1 MLLQIPDVLTPG
13 QVAAFRARLEA
24 APWVDGNATSGH
36 QSAQAKY
43 NEQVREDS
51 AEARE
56 LGGLVMEALHASPLF
71 FSAALP
77 KQVFPPLFN
86 RYREG
91 MTFGSHV
98 DGAIR
103 THAPTRTR
111 IRTDLSATLFLSPP
125 TEYDGGELLVED
137 TYGVQRVKL
146 AAGSLVLYPATS
158 LHRVEPITRG
168 ARVASFFW
176 IQSMVRDD
184 AQRTLLFDLDMSI
197 VRLTRDHPGDPALV
211 GLTGV
216 YHNLLRMWAE
226 P

>member
-1 MLLQIPDVLTPG
+1 MLLELPDVLTPE
-13 QVAAFRARLEA
+13 QVAQVRGRLGA

-36 QSAQAKY
+36 QSAKAKY
-43 NEQVREDS
+43 NEQVDEDS
-51 AEARE
+51 ALSKE
-56 LGGLVMEALHASPLF
+56 LGQVVLEALARSPLF

-103 THAPTRTR
+103 THAATRTR
-111 IRTDLSATLFLSPP
+111 IRTDLSATLFLSDPAD
-125 TEYDGGELLVED
+125 YDGGELLVED
-137 TYGVQRVKL
+137 TYGVKRAKL
-146 AAGSLVLYPATS
+146 PAGSMILYPATS

-168 ARVASFFW
+168 VRIASFFW
-176 IQSMVRDD
+176 IHSMVRGD
-184 AQRTLLFDLDMSI
+184 AERTLLFDLDMSI
-197 VRLTRDHPGDPALV
+197 IRLTRDHPGDPALI

>member
-1 MLLQIPDVLTPG
+1 MLLEIPAVLSPAEVG
-13 QVAAFRARLEA
+13 RFRARLEA
-24 APWVDGNATSGH
+24 ARWIDGNATSGH

-43 NEQVREDS
+43 NEQLPEDG

-56 LGGLVMEALHASPLF
+56 LGVQVVEALARNPLF

-91 MTFGSHV
+91 MTFHNHV
-98 DGAIR
+98 DGAMR
-103 THAPTRTR
+103 THPVSGAR
-111 IRTDLSATLFLSPP
+111 IRTDLSATLFLSEPS
-125 TEYDGGELLVED
+125 EYDGGELLIED

-146 AAGSLVLYPATS
+146 KAGSMILYPSTS

-168 ARVASFFW
+168 VRMASFFW

-184 AQRTLLFDLDMSI
+184 GRRSLLFDLDASI
-197 VRLTRDHPGDPALV
+197 MLLTAAHPGDPALV
-211 GLTGV
+211 SLVGV
-216 YHNLLRMWAE
+216 YHNLLRMWGE

>member
-1 MLLQIPDVLTPG
+1 MLLEIPAILSG
-13 QVAAFRARLEA
+13 EQVAAIRTRIEA
-24 APWVDGNATSGH
+24 AQWIDGNATSGH

-43 NEQVREDS
+43 NEQLAEES

-56 LGGLVMEALHASPLF
+56 LGSVVLESLGRSALF

-98 DGAIR
+98 DGAMR
-103 THAPTRTR
+103 THGASRVR
-111 IRTDLSATLFLSPP
+111 IRTDLSATLFLSAPE
-125 TEYDGGELLVED
+125 EYDGGELLIED
-137 TYGVQRVKL
+137 AYGVQRVKL
-146 AAGSLVLYPATS
+146 AAGSMVLYPATS
-158 LHRVEPITRG
+158 LHRVEPIRRG
-168 ARVASFFW
+168 VRMASFFW
-176 IQSMVRDD
+176 IQSMVRHD
-184 AQRTLLFDLDMSI
+184 AQRSLLFDLDMAVI
-197 VRLTRDHPGDPALV
+197 RLTRDHPGDPALV
-211 GLTGV
+211 TLVGV

>member
-1 MLLQIPDVLTPG
+1 MLLEIPNVLSA
-13 QVAAFRARLEA
+13 QEVQRFRSRIESAR
-24 APWVDGNATSGH
+24 WIDGNVTSGH

-43 NEQVREDS
+43 NEQLPEDS
-51 AEARE
+51 MEARQ
-56 LGGLVMEALHASPLF
+56 LGAHVMEALARNQLF

-91 MTFGSHV
+91 MTFKNHV

-103 THAPTRTR
+103 THEPTRLR
-111 IRTDLSATLFLSPP
+111 IRTDISCTLFLSDP

-137 TYGVQRVKL
+137 TFGVHRVKL
-146 AAGSLVLYPATS
+146 AAGSMVLYPATS

-168 ARVASFFW
+168 ARLASFFW
-176 IQSMVRDD
+176 VQSMVRDD
-184 AQRTLLFDLDMSI
+184 AQRSLLFDLDMSI
-197 VRLTRDHPGDPALV
+197 VRLTQDRPGDPALV
-211 GLTGV
+211 SLVGV
-216 YHNLLRMWAE
+216 YHNLLRMWGE